1 MHNPHSEDCALFF
14 QEETSMAN
22 FELTRSLYMSARTKI
37 VHLVFDG
44 LGGLPRE
51 LDGKTEL
58 EAARTP
64 NLDAL
69 AARSQLGLAVPVRP
83 GITPGS
89 GPAHLALFGYD
100 PLQYDIGRGVLE
112 ALGIGFDLQPQ
123 DVAARGNFCTV
134 DENGLITDRRAGRI
148 PTEFSQKLVPLL
160 REIKLPGIQTFVEAV
175 KEYRFVLVL
184 RPTDGQTL
192 YANIAD
198 TDPQKLGVPP
208 LPARAEDSA
217 SEPTAQ
223 LVNDWIAGAR
233 QILKDHPPANSL
245 NLRGLAKDPGL
256 PKFPDVYGLKA
267 AAIATYP
274 MYKGVAKLVGMDVLP
289 VAGEAVEDEV
299 ETLRAHWEAYDYFF
313 FHVKK
318 TDSAGEDGDFER
330 KAGVIEHVDEAVVP
344 AILDLDPDVLIVT
357 GDHSTP
363 AALRSHSWHPV
374 PTLLWSRYCRP
385 DGITSSAGAE
395 FGERACGRG
404 SLGVFPATDEL
415 PLALG
420 HALRLNKYG
429 A

>member
-1 MHNPHSEDCALFF
+1 
-14 QEETSMAN
+14 MAN
-22 FELTRSLYMSARTKI
+22 FELIRALSMPAKTKI
-37 VHLVFDG
+37 VQLVMDG
-44 LGGLPRE
+44 LGGLPRD

-69 AARSQLGLAVPVRP
+69 AARSELGLAMPVRP

-100 PLQYDIGRGVLE
+100 PLEYDIGRGVLE
-112 ALGIGFDLQPQ
+112 ALGIGFDLQPE

-148 PTEFSQKLVPLL
+148 PTEFNQKLMPLL
-160 REIKLPGIQTFVEAV
+160 REIELPGIQTFVETV
-175 KEYRFVLVL
+175 KEYRFALVL
-184 RPTDGQTL
+184 RPTAGQIL
-192 YANIAD
+192 HANILD
-198 TDPQKLGVPP
+198 TDPQRLGVPS
-208 LPARAEDSA
+208 LPARAQDEA
-217 SEPTAQ
+217 SEPTSS
-223 LVNDWIAGAR
+223 LVNAWITAAR
-233 QILKDHPPANSL
+233 QILRDHPPANSL

-256 PKFPDVYGLKA
+256 PKFGDVYGLKA
-267 AAIATYP
+267 GAIATYP
-274 MYKGVAKLVGMDVLP
+274 MYRGVAKLVGMDVLP
-289 VAGEAVEDEV
+289 VAGEALEDEV
-299 ETLRAHWEAYDYFF
+299 ETLRAHWSGYDYFF

-318 TDSAGEDGDFER
+318 TDSAGEDGDFQR
-330 KAGVIEHVDEAVVP
+330 KAGVIEHVDEVIVP
-344 AILDLDPDVLIVT
+344 AILDLDPDVLVVT

-385 DGITSSAGAE
+385 DGIAE

-404 SLGVFPATDEL
+404 SLGIFPATDEL
-415 PLALG
+415 PLALA

>member
-1 MHNPHSEDCALFF
+1 M
-14 QEETSMAN
+14 MAD
-22 FELTRSLYMSARTKI
+22 FELMKALHIPGPGKI
-37 VHLVFDG
+37 VHLVLDG
-44 LGGLPRE
+44 LGGVPRE

-64 NLDAL
+64 NFDAL

-83 GITPGS
+83 GVTPGS
-89 GPAHLALFGYD
+89 GPAHLSLFGYD
-100 PLQYDIGRGVLE
+100 PLTYDIGRGVLE
-112 ALGIGFDLQPQ
+112 ALGIGFDLQPE
-123 DVAARGNFCTV
+123 DVAARGNFCTI

-148 PTEFSQKLVPLL
+148 PTELNRKLVALL
-160 REIKLPGIQTFVEAV
+160 RGIQLPGIQTFVETV

-184 RPTDGQTL
+184 RPSEGQTL
-192 YANIAD
+192 QANILD
-198 TDPQKLGVPP
+198 TDPQRLGVPS
-208 LPARAEDSA
+208 LPARAQDEA
-217 SEPTAQ
+217 SEPAAA
-223 LVNDWIAGAR
+223 LVNEWIAAAR
-233 QILKDHPPANSL
+233 EILKTHAPANSL

-256 PKFPDVYGLKA
+256 PGMSEVFGLKA

-289 VAGEAVEDEV
+289 VTGETLEDEV
-299 ETLRAHWEAYDYFF
+299 DCLRAHWEQYDYFF

-330 KAGVIEHVDEAVVP
+330 KAAVIEHVDEAVVP
-344 AILDLDPDVLIVT
+344 AILGLEPDVLVVT

-363 AALRSHSWHPV
+363 SALKSHSWHPV

-385 DGITSSAGAE
+385 DGVAE

-404 SLGVFPATDEL
+404 SLGVFPATDEI

-420 HALRLNKYG
+420 HALRLAKYG

>member
-1 MHNPHSEDCALFF
+1 
-14 QEETSMAN
+14 MAD
-22 FELTRSLYMSARTKI
+22 FELMKALHIPGPGKI
-37 VHLVFDG
+37 VQLVLDG
-44 LGGLPRE
+44 LGGVPRE

-58 EAARTP
+58 EAASTP
-64 NLDAL
+64 HFDAL

-83 GITPGS
+83 GVTPGS
-89 GPAHLALFGYD
+89 GPAHLSLFGYD
-100 PLQYDIGRGVLE
+100 PLTYDIGRGVLE
-112 ALGIGFDLQPQ
+112 ALGIGFDLQPE
-123 DVAARGNFCTV
+123 DVAARGNFCTI

-148 PTEFSQKLVPLL
+148 PTELNRKLVALL
-160 REIKLPGIQTFVEAV
+160 RGIQLPGIQTFVEAV

-184 RPTDGQTL
+184 RPSEGQTL
-192 YANIAD
+192 QANILD
-198 TDPQKLGVPP
+198 TDPQRLGVPS
-208 LPARAEDSA
+208 LPARAQDEA
-217 SEPTAQ
+217 SEPTAA
-223 LVNDWIAGAR
+223 LVNEWIAAAR
-233 QILKDHPPANSL
+233 EILKDHAPANSL

-256 PKFPDVYGLKA
+256 PRMSEVFGLKA

-274 MYKGVAKLVGMDVLP
+274 MYKGVARLVGMDVLP
-289 VAGEAVEDEV
+289 VTGETLEDEV
-299 ETLRAHWEAYDYFF
+299 DCLRAHWEQYDYFF

-344 AILDLDPDVLIVT
+344 AILGLEPDVLVVT

-363 AALRSHSWHPV
+363 SALKSHSWHPV

-385 DGITSSAGAE
+385 DGVAE

-404 SLGVFPATDEL
+404 SLGVFPATDEI

-420 HALRLNKYG
+420 HALRLAKYG

>member
-1 MHNPHSEDCALFF
+1 
-14 QEETSMAN
+14 MAD
-22 FELTRSLYMSARTKI
+22 FELTRRLQMPAQTKI
-37 VHLVFDG
+37 IQLVLDG

-58 EAARTP
+58 EAAHTP

-69 AARSQLGLAVPVRP
+69 AARSELGLAVPVAP

-89 GPAHLALFGYD
+89 GPAHLSLFGYD
-100 PLQYDIGRGVLE
+100 PLTYDIGRGVLE
-112 ALGIGFDLQPQ
+112 ALGIGFDLQPE
-123 DVAARGNFCTV
+123 DVAARGNFCSV
-134 DENGLITDRRAGRI
+134 DEEGRITDRRAGRI
-148 PTEFSQKLVPLL
+148 PTEFNEKLVALL
-160 REIKLPGIQTFVEAV
+160 RKVELPGIETFVETV

-184 RPTDGQTL
+184 RPVEGQTL
-192 YANIAD
+192 YANILD

-208 LPARAEDSA
+208 LPATAQDKA
-217 SEPTAQ
+217 SEATAA
-223 LVNDWIAGAR
+223 LVNEWIAAAR
-233 QILKDHPPANSL
+233 EILKDHHPANSL

-256 PKFPDVYGLKA
+256 PKFADVFGLKA

-274 MYKGVAKLVGMDVLP
+274 MYRGVAKLVGMAVVP
-289 VAGEAVEDEV
+289 VTGEALEDEV
-299 ETLRAHWEAYDYFF
+299 AALRAHWDQYDYFF

-318 TDSAGEDGDFER
+318 TDSAGEDGDFDR
-330 KAGVIEHVDEAVVP
+330 KASVIEHVDEAVVP
-344 AILDLDPDVLIVT
+344 AILDLEPDVLIVT

-374 PTLLWSRYCRP
+374 PTLLWSRACRP
-385 DGITSSAGAE
+385 DGVAE

-404 SLGVFPATDEL
+404 SLGVFAATNEL